1 LIDGSPAEQ
10 KASKVLDSEIII
22 IGGGLAGLIAAHQL
36 AKNGREVLLLEK
48 KTYPFH
54 RVCGEY
60 ISNEVK
66 SFLTGQGLFPAEH
79 HPAEINRFELSAIS
93 GKAIN
98 VALEMGGFGIS
109 RYVLD
114 EFLYRKALEAGA
126 VVRLQT
132 QVENLDFDSEED
144 RFRLQLQDGSSLFC
158 THVIGAFGKRS
169 KVDKALNRDF
179 IQGRSDFIGIKYH
192 IKTDV
197 NPHTVYLHNFP
208 GGYCGL
214 NKIEADLYNLCYL
227 GSREDLRICGD
238 IPGMEERML
247 WQNPHLKRLF
257 QESEFV
263 FEKPEVINEVNFSP
277 KAPVEDHVLMVG
289 DAAGLITPLCGNGMA
304 IAIHTGLLA
313 ASSILSNKNRNF
325 IEADYAKSW
334 QSLFR
339 QRLWV
344 GRNVQKLF
352 GSPFASRFSVSLLQS
367 SNFLARNLI
376 KLTHGQ
382 PF

>member
-1 LIDGSPAEQ
+1 
-10 KASKVLDSEIII
+10 
-22 IGGGLAGLIAAHQL
+22 
-36 AKNGREVLLLEK
+36 
-48 KTYPFH
+48 
-54 RVCGEY
+54 
-60 ISNEVK
+60 
-66 SFLTGQGLFPAEH
+66 
-79 HPAEINRFELSAIS
+79 
-93 GKAIN
+93 
-98 VALEMGGFGIS
+98 
-109 RYVLD
+109 
-114 EFLYRKALEAGA
+114 
-126 VVRLQT
+126 
-132 QVENLDFDSEED
+132 
-144 RFRLQLQDGSSLFC
+144 
-158 THVIGAFGKRS
+158 
-169 KVDKALNRDF
+169 
-179 IQGRSDFIGIKYH
+179 
-192 IKTDV
+192 
-197 NPHTVYLHNFP
+197 
-208 GGYCGL
+208 
-214 NKIEADLYNLCYL
+214 
-227 GSREDLRICGD
+227 
-238 IPGMEERML
+238 
-247 WQNPHLKRLF
+247 LF
-257 QESEFV
+257 QEREFV